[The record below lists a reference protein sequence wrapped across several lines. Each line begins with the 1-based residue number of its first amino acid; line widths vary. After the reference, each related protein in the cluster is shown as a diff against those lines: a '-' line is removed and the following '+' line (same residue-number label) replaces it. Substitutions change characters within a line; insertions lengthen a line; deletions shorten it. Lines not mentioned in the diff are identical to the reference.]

1 MNQVTYKRNLR
12 KYNAEDTKDVIVR
25 GILGVLV
32 GFLFI
37 GAYSLGY
44 TLGGKAELSKMIS
57 KVVLPQVVDKPIW
70 NLQLVNA
77 QNTVPDN
84 YAEDIELVLLRNGQA
99 VDRRIYDDLQKM
111 MDDARAEG
119 LAPLICS
126 SYRSHD
132 TQIGLF
138 NKEISQYM
146 AQGYSKEEATE
157 IAAHWVAVPGTS
169 EHELGLAVDIVS
181 IGNQNLDNSQEQ
193 TPEQKWL
200 MDNCYKYGFILR
212 YPAEK
217 SDITGISYE
226 PWHYRYVGK
235 NAAKAIME
243 QKICLEEYLEGLK

>member
-1 MNQVTYKRNLR
+1 MNQVTYKRSLR
-12 KYNAEDTKDVIVR
+12 KYNTEDIREVIAR
-25 GILGVLV
+25 AILGVLV

-44 TLGGKAELSKMIS
+44 TLGGKVEIQEKLSK
-57 KVVLPQVVDKPIW
+57 VTLPQVIEKPAW

-77 QNTVPDN
+77 EHTIPDN
-84 YAEDIELVLLRNGQA
+84 YSEDIELVLLRNGQA
-99 VDRRIYDDLQKM
+99 VDRRIYDELQEM

-119 LAPLICS
+119 LSPLICS

-157 IAAHWVAVPGTS
+157 IASHWVAVPGTS
-169 EHELGLAVDIVS
+169 EHELGLAIDIVS
-181 IGNQNLDNSQEQ
+181 IGNQILDKSQEQ

-200 MDNCYKYGFILR
+200 MENCYKYGFILR

-235 NAAKAIME
+235 SAAKAISE
-243 QKICLEEYLEGLK
+243 QKICLEEYLENLK